1 MNDSM
6 SRDDLEDERTCL
18 LPVQDPESRPGVYF
32 TSDDS
37 TFGNTEEESK
47 KFADESQNLLYRT
60 NVIQNGGSI
69 GPESQACAMYPDPQL
84 YGTIR
89 DGPRRPSNSSSLKRV
104 ETTQNNRLNS
114 NSPYL
119 AGISVNRF
127 WLIFSVSLISFF
139 IAIFDS
145 TIMVS
150 SHPVITSYFQSSN
163 SASWLSTAF
172 LLTSTGFQPLFGG
185 LSDAIGRKIPLVF
198 CLFVLTFATMWCSLA
213 QSMTSFIIAR
223 TFCGLGAGGMVS
235 LSSIVISD
243 LVPIEIRGIYQ
254 SYINVAFG
262 VGSAS
267 GAALGG
273 WIADSLGWRWEF
285 GIQIPILVVC
295 LCIACVAI
303 PSNLGMAEGAKER
316 GLLEAIKVFDFKG
329 SMLLISSITFLILGL
344 NLGGNILP
352 WTHPLVIISFIIFI
366 VFFPLLIYTESRA
379 AHPIMPPKIM
389 FRNPRAGIILTNCL
403 GGMVANTVIFNVP
416 LFFQA
421 VMLESATNSGLR
433 LLVPSIVSSVAG
445 TLVGF
450 LMTWTKQMKIYLVLG
465 LISSFIG
472 SLALSFLQRTWQKW
486 AYLVL
491 LIPTSL
497 GQGLM
502 YPTLFM
508 AILSV
513 SPQSEQ
519 AVVTSTLI
527 LWRSLGTVF
536 GVSLSSLILQN
547 MLRFF
552 LNRNVIGPDR
562 QQVIEA
568 VRKSVTAIF
577 DLEPLYQDQVRDS
590 YTEALRFTFGSA
602 AILSLICIIICAF
615 LKLPRIGATSKL

>member
-1 MNDSM
+1 M
-6 SRDDLEDERTCL
+6 DDFLNQENREDERTYL
-18 LPVQDPESRPGVYF
+18 LQAHNPESRSETYYS
-32 TSDDS
+32 SDDS
-37 TFGNTEEESK
+37 TIENTE
-47 KFADESQNLLYRT
+47 DERKLYVDETQSLLYRT
-60 NVIQNGGSI
+60 NVIQPSSII
-69 GPESQACAMYPDPQL
+69 GPEFQSSAIFTDSQL

-89 DGPRRPSNSSSLKRV
+89 KGPRRPSDGSSLKRI
-104 ETTQNNRLNS
+104 ETIQNNRLKFS
-114 NSPYL
+114 SPYL
-119 AGISVNRF
+119 GGVSSNKF

-150 SHPVITSYFQSSN
+150 SHPVITSYFESSN

-185 LSDAIGRKIPLVF
+185 ISDAIGRKKPLLF
-198 CLFVLTFATMWCSLA
+198 CLTVLTVATMWCGLA
-213 QSMTSFIIAR
+213 QSMTSFILAR
-223 TFCGLGAGGMVS
+223 AFCGLGAGGMVS

-285 GIQIPILVVC
+285 GIQIPTLLIC
-295 LCIACVAI
+295 LGVACIAI
-303 PSNLGMAEGAKER
+303 PSNLGLAEGVMEKS
-316 GLLEAIKVFDFKG
+316 LLEAVKVFDYKG
-329 SMLLISSITFLILGL
+329 SVLLTTSITFLILGL
-344 NLGGNILP
+344 NLGGNIFP
-352 WTHPLVIISFIIFI
+352 WTHPAVIMSFTIFMI
-366 VFFPLLIYTESRA
+366 FFPLLIYVESHA
-379 AHPIMPPKIM
+379 AHPILPPNIM
-389 FRNPRAGIILTNCL
+389 FQNPRAGIILINCL

-421 VMLESATNSGLR
+421 VMLDSATNSGLR
-433 LLVPSIVSSVAG
+433 LLVPSLISSLAG

-450 LMTWTKQMKIYLVLG
+450 LITWTKQMKIYLTIG
-465 LISSFIG
+465 LVSLFIG
-472 SLALSFLQRTWQKW
+472 SVALSLLQRTWQVW
-486 AYLVL
+486 VYLLL

-502 YPTLFM
+502 YPTTFM
-508 AILSV
+508 SILSV

-547 MLRFF
+547 TLRFF
-552 LNRNVIGPDR
+552 LDRNVIGPDR
-562 QQVIEA
+562 KQVIEA
-568 VRKSVTAIF
+568 VRKSVTAIY
-577 DLEPLYQDQVRDS
+577 DLTPLYQGQVRDS
-590 YTEALRFTFGSA
+590 YTAALRFTFASA
-602 AILSLICIIICAF
+602 AVLSSICIVISIS
-615 LKLPRIGATSKL
+615 LKLPRLGTSPKL

>member
-1 MNDSM
+1 MNDYS
-6 SRDDLEDERTCL
+6 SRNNVEDERTCL
-18 LPVQDPESRPGVYF
+18 LPVHDPESKPGIYF
-32 TSDDS
+32 TGDDA
-37 TFGNTEEESK
+37 TIENTEEESK
-47 KFADESQNLLYRT
+47 SFADESQSLLYRK
-60 NVIQNGGSI
+60 NVIQTGGSI
-69 GPESQACAMYPDPQL
+69 GPESQTCAMFTDSQL

-89 DGPRRPSNSSSLKRV
+89 DRPRRLSNTSSLKRV
-104 ETTQNNRLNS
+104 ETTQSNRLKS

-119 AGISVNRF
+119 TGISVKRF
-127 WLIFSVSLISFF
+127 WLIFAVTLISFF
-139 IAIFDS
+139 IAVFDS

-150 SHPVITSYFQSSN
+150 SHPVITSYFKSSN

-172 LLTSTGFQPLFGG
+172 LLTFTGFQPLFGG
-185 LSDAIGRKIPLVF
+185 LSDAIGRRKPLVF
-198 CLFVLTFATMWCSLA
+198 CLFVLTFATMWCGLA

-223 TFCGLGAGGMVS
+223 AFCGLGAGGLVS

-262 VGSAS
+262 LGSAS

-285 GIQIPILVVC
+285 GIQIPTLVVC

-303 PSNLGMAEGAKER
+303 PSNMGIAEGAKER
-316 GLLEAIKVFDFKG
+316 SLLESVMIFDYKG
-329 SMLLISSITFLILGL
+329 SILLTTSITFLILGL
-344 NLGGNILP
+344 NLGGNILL

-366 VFFPLLIYTESRA
+366 VFFPLLIYVESRA
-379 AHPIMPPKIM
+379 THPIMPPKIM
-389 FRNPRAGIILTNCL
+389 FRNPRATIILVNYL
-403 GGMVANTVIFNVP
+403 GGVVANTVTFNMP

-433 LLVPSIVSSVAG
+433 LLVPNIVASVG
-445 TLVGF
+445 GILVGF
-450 LMTWTKQMKIYLVLG
+450 LITWTKQMKIYVFIGLVF
-465 LISSFIG
+465 SFIG
-472 SLALSFLQRTWQKW
+472 SIVLSFLQRTWQKW
-486 AYLVL
+486 VYLVL
-491 LIPTSL
+491 LVPTSL
-497 GQGLM
+497 GQGIM
-502 YPTLFM
+502 YPTTFI

-536 GVSLSSLILQN
+536 GVSISSLILQN

-552 LNRNVIGPDR
+552 LDRNVIGPDSK
-562 QQVIEA
+562 QVIEA
-568 VRKSVTAIF
+568 VRKSVTAIY
-577 DLEPLYQDQVRDS
+577 DLEPLYQDQVRKS

-602 AILSLICIIICAF
+602 AILSFISIIICIS
-615 LKLPRIGATSKL
+615 LKLPRIGATPKL